1 MAKDIY
7 SSLGSVNANTRPRK
21 QLQPEEKMGTKKNGS
36 SYGMSN
42 LGGTSNK
49 KKSGRYKGLA

>member
-7 SSLGSVNANTRPRK
+7 SSLGSVNSNTRPRK
-21 QLQPEEKMGTKKNGS
+21 QLQPEDKMGTKKNGGA
-36 SYGMSN
+36 YGMSN
-42 LGGTSNK
+42 LGGMSNK